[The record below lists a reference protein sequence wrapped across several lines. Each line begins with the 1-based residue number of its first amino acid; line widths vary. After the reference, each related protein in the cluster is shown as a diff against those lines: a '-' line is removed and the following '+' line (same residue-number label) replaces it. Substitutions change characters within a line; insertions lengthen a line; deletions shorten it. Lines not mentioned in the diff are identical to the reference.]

1 MYQPWVAHW
10 FPGLTP
16 AIMIEL
22 SLSAYVGLWDYSQ
35 ELQKTRR

>member
-16 AIMIEL
+16 NTMIDL
-22 SLSAYVGLWDYSQ
+22 RWATYVAMWDSI
-35 ELQKTRR
+35 KT